1 MKVVF
6 LEDVPGVAQGGEV
19 KNVKIG
25 FARNYLLPKNLAAPA
40 TSESLQRINSLK
52 KKAEETRLLLTQNMN
67 ELSEKLN
74 GQKIYIQA
82 RSGSNGR
89 LFGSITASM
98 IATQLNEKFGCD
110 IERKSIR
117 LSESIRE
124 VGIVEIPIN
133 LFQDIETKINVIV
146 HPVETDPSEFEK
158 LAESKD
164 EQNEQNEQN
173 NPQDQ
178 VQESQTTE
186 EESN

>member
-52 KKAEETRLLLTQNMN
+52 KKSEETRLLLSKNMN

-74 GQKIYIQA
+74 GQKISIEA

-98 IATQLNEKFGCD
+98 IAIQLNEKFGCD

-124 VGIVEIPIN
+124 VGVVEIPIN
-133 LFQDIETKINVIV
+133 LFQDIETKISVIV

-158 LAESKD
+158 LAEEKEEETD
-164 EQNEQNEQN
+164 EQN

-178 VQESQTTE
+178 IQESQTTE
-186 EESN
+186 

>member
-6 LEDVPGVAQGGEV
+6 LEDVPGVAQGGEI

-25 FARNYLLPKNLAAPA
+25 FARNYLLPKNLATPA

-52 KKAEETRLLLTQNMN
+52 KKAEETRLLLTKNMN

-74 GQKIYIQA
+74 GQKIPIEA

-89 LFGSITASM
+89 LFGSITDSM
-98 IATQLNEKFGCD
+98 IVTQLNEKFGCN
-110 IERKSIR
+110 IERKSIQ

-124 VGIVEIPIN
+124 TGVVEIPIN
-133 LFQDIETKINVIV
+133 LLQGIETKISVIV
-146 HPVETDPSEFEK
+146 HPVGTDPSEIEK
-158 LAESKD
+158 LAEEKD
-164 EQNEQNEQN
+164 ETDEEN

>member
-6 LEDVPGVAQGGEV
+6 LEDVPGVAQGGEI

-25 FARNYLLPKNLAAPA
+25 FARNYLLPKNLATHA

-52 KKAEETRLLLTQNMN
+52 KKAEETRLLLTKNMN

-74 GQKIYIQA
+74 GQKIPIEA

-89 LFGSITASM
+89 LFGSITDSM
-98 IATQLNEKFGCD
+98 IITQLNEKFGCN
-110 IERKSIR
+110 IERKSIQ

-124 VGIVEIPIN
+124 IGVVEIPIN
-133 LFQDIETKINVIV
+133 LLQGIETKISVIV
-146 HPVETDPSEFEK
+146 HPVGTDPSEIEK
-158 LAESKD
+158 LAEETD
-164 EQNEQNEQN
+164 ETDEQN

>member
-25 FARNYLLPKNLAAPA
+25 FARNYLLPKNLAIPA

-52 KKAEETRLLLTQNMN
+52 KKAEETRLLLTKNMN
-67 ELSEKLN
+67 ELSQKLN
-74 GQKIYIQA
+74 GQKIPFEA

-89 LFGSITASM
+89 LFGSITDSM
-98 IATQLNEKFGCD
+98 IATQLNEKFGCN
-110 IERKSIR
+110 IERKSIQ

-124 VGIVEIPIN
+124 VGVVEIPIN
-133 LFQDIETKINVIV
+133 LFRDLETKISVIV
-146 HPVETDPSEFEK
+146 HPVGTDPSEIEK
-158 LAESKD
+158 LAEEKEETD
-164 EQNEQNEQN
+164 EQN

>member
-6 LEDVPGVAQGGEV
+6 LEDVPGVAQGGEI

-25 FARNYLLPKNLAAPA
+25 FARNYLLPKNLATPA

-52 KKAEETRLLLTQNMN
+52 KKSEETRLLLTKNMN

-74 GQKIYIQA
+74 GQKIPIEA

-89 LFGSITASM
+89 LFGSITDSM
-98 IATQLNEKFGCD
+98 IITQLNEKFGCN
-110 IERKSIR
+110 IERKSIQ

-124 VGIVEIPIN
+124 IGVVEIPIN
-133 LFQDIETKINVIV
+133 LLQGIETKISVIV
-146 HPVETDPSEFEK
+146 HPVGTDPSEIEK
-158 LAESKD
+158 LAEETD
-164 EQNEQNEQN
+164 ETDEQN

>member
-6 LEDVPGVAQGGEV
+6 LEDVPGVAQGGEI

-25 FARNYLLPKNLAAPA
+25 FAGNYLLPKNLATPA

-52 KKAEETRLLLTQNMN
+52 KKSEETRLLLTKNMN

-74 GQKIYIQA
+74 GQKIPIEA

-89 LFGSITASM
+89 LFGSITDSM
-98 IATQLNEKFGCD
+98 IITQLNEKFGCN
-110 IERKSIR
+110 IERKSIQ

-124 VGIVEIPIN
+124 IGVVEIPIN
-133 LFQDIETKINVIV
+133 LLQGIETKIGVIV
-146 HPVETDPSEFEK
+146 HPVGTDPSEIEK
-158 LAESKD
+158 LAEEKD
-164 EQNEQNEQN
+164 EADEQN

>member
-6 LEDVPGVAQGGEV
+6 LEDVPGVAQVGQV

-25 FARNYLLPKNLAAPA
+25 FARNYLLPKNLATPA

-52 KKAEETRLLLTQNMN
+52 KKAEETRLLLTKNMN

-74 GQKIYIQA
+74 GQKIPIEA

-89 LFGSITASM
+89 LFGSITDSM
-98 IATQLNEKFGCD
+98 IITQLNEKFGCN
-110 IERKSIR
+110 IERKSIQ

-124 VGIVEIPIN
+124 IGVVEIPIN
-133 LFQDIETKINVIV
+133 LLQGIETKISVIV
-146 HPVETDPSEFEK
+146 HPVGTDPSEIEK
-158 LAESKD
+158 LAEETD
-164 EQNEQNEQN
+164 ETDEQN

>member
-98 IATQLNEKFGCD
+98 ILTQLNEKFGCD

-158 LAESKD
+158 LAESKEEKD
-164 EQNEQNEQN
+164 EQN

>member
-6 LEDVPGVAQGGEV
+6 LEDVPGVAQGGQV

-25 FARNYLLPKNLAAPA
+25 FARNYLLPKNLATPA

-52 KKAEETRLLLTQNMN
+52 KKAEETRLLLTKNMN

-74 GQKIYIQA
+74 GQKIPIEA

-89 LFGSITASM
+89 LFGSITDSM
-98 IATQLNEKFGCD
+98 IVTQLNEKFGCN
-110 IERKSIR
+110 IERKSIQ

-124 VGIVEIPIN
+124 VGVVEIPIN
-133 LFQDIETKINVIV
+133 LLQDLETKISVIV
-146 HPVETDPSEFEK
+146 HPVGTDPSEIEK
-158 LAESKD
+158 LAEEKD
-164 EQNEQNEQN
+164 ETDEQN